1 LSFGFWFWD
10 LSLGFGF
17 GFWFWVLVLGF
28 GLRIIFIPTFHK
40 YFGSFGKGINKIEIK
55 TQYKTQQQKQ

>member
-1 LSFGFWFWD
+1 MGFWFE
-10 LSLGFGF
+10 
-17 GFWFWVLVLGF
+17 FWVLVLGF

-55 TQYKTQQQKQ
+55 TQYKTQQQKQQPI